1 MSSLA
6 YLGEGPG
13 DPSLPP
19 IFRPNWGPNGRKKFF
34 GDWAPPLSQ
43 GLDDQKFFG
52 DWAPHLISRSR
63 SGTGLSPN
71 LPALTV
77 WAINSW
83 SHDLGFKSHSE
94 SENLKIAII
103 LGETW
108 VQFQLQNIGSL
119 RSVGKPLWHTY
130 LAACCLIDLD
140 SKTKSS
146 HHCKKSNR
154 TVQQRP
160 LIGWRIPWQ
169 K

>member
-1 MSSLA
+1 MAKKIFLETGPLP
-6 YLGEGPG
+6 YLRVWMTKNVLETR
-13 DPSLPP
+13 PP
-19 IFRPNWGPNGRKKFF
+19 T
-34 GDWAPPLSQ
+34 LSQ
-43 GLDDQKFFG
+43 GSG
-52 DWAPHLISRSR
+52 

-71 LPALTV
+71 LPTLTV

-94 SENLKIAII
+94 SENLKNCHNFGGNLSPIPPS
-103 LGETW
+103 
-108 VQFQLQNIGSL
+108 FQQNISSL
-119 RSVGKPLWHTY
+119 KSVGKPLWHTY
-130 LAACCLIDLD
+130 LAACRLIDLD

-146 HHCKKSNR
+146 HHCEKSDR